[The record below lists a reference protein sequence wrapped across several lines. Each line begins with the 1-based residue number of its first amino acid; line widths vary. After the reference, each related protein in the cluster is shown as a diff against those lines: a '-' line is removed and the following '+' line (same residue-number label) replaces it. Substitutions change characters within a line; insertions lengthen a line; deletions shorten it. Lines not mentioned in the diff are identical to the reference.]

1 MIKAINFVGVPG
13 PRSGPGAGTGVV
25 LFTPEGQ
32 EDRIG
37 TFQSISGDLQRSRRE
52 PFRARLKMTFRAAV
66 AGLLICAASVQ
77 AQQPTHPTITV
88 TLLGTGSPPPVM
100 DRFGP
105 SVLVEAGPEKLLFDA
120 GRGALQRLRQRGV
133 SPAQVRTLLLTH
145 LHSDHI
151 VGIPDFWLTG
161 WVNGRP
167 TTALRAFGPD
177 GTRAMFEH
185 LTQAFA
191 FDIAIRISDDRASP
205 EGGRVD
211 ATDVG
216 EGVVFERNGVKVT
229 SFFVDH
235 DPIKPALGYRVDYAG
250 RSVVISG
257 DTKYSENLVRHAE
270 GVDLL
275 IHEVVVPSS
284 LRRAGYAADR
294 SERIIVHHTTP
305 ERAGELFAR
314 VKPRFAVFYHLV
326 LPTATRE
333 EILGAVRTTYAGP
346 VEVGEDLMVIDIGE
360 RVEVRRPAP

>member
-1 MIKAINFVGVPG
+1 M
-13 PRSGPGAGTGVV
+13 
-25 LFTPEGQ
+25 
-32 EDRIG
+32 
-37 TFQSISGDLQRSRRE
+37 SRR
-52 PFRARLKMTFRAAV
+52 
-66 AGLLICAASVQ
+66 AASAVLVLLCATHLHAQQ
-77 AQQPTHPTITV
+77 AQTSPITV

-105 SVLVEAGPEKLLFDA
+105 AVLVEAGSEKLLFDA
-120 GRGALQRLRQRGV
+120 GRGVLQRLRQRNV
-133 SPAQVRTLLLTH
+133 PPAQLRTLFLTH

-167 TTALRAFGPD
+167 TTPLRAFGPE
-177 GTRAMFEH
+177 GTKAMFEH

-205 EGGRVD
+205 EGGRVE
-211 ATDVG
+211 ATDVA
-216 EGVVFERNGVKVT
+216 EGVVFDRNGVRVT

-235 DPIKPALGYRVDYAG
+235 DPIKPALGYRVDHAG

-257 DTKYSENLVRHAE
+257 DTKYSENLARHAQ

-275 IHEVVVPSS
+275 VHEVVVPAS
-284 LRRAGYAADR
+284 LRRAGYAAER

-314 VKPRFAVFYHLV
+314 VKPRLAVYYHLV
-326 LPTATRE
+326 LPTATRD
-333 EILGAVRTTYAGP
+333 EIMSATRATYGGP
-346 VEVGEDLMVIDIGE
+346 VEVGEDLMVIDVGE
-360 RVEVRRPAP
+360 RVEIRKPVP